1 MTTMQDSL
9 GQVSPT
15 AAGSGAS
22 ASENFKSSAER
33 RSVADTPPERVSAVV
48 GAVLQGIHAALREN
62 EVSYPEFQAA
72 KGWLMSVGETG
83 EWPLFMDVFVEHV
96 IEDIASQR
104 QHGTK
109 GSIEGPYYLAD
120 QARLSADSELPH
132 RADEEG
138 TPLVLEGQ
146 VRAVDGTPLGGA
158 EVDLWHADADG
169 YYSGFAPHLPDGNL
183 RGVVVTDDAGRFRV
197 RTVQPAP
204 YQIPTDGPT
213 GQMIEAAGWHPWRP
227 AHLHIMVRH
236 PGHRTI
242 TTQLYFAGGDW
253 LDSDVAEAVK
263 PELVLDPQD
272 DGTGTGR
279 STYDFELEP
288 ES

>member
-1 MTTMQDSL
+1 MTATQA
-9 GQVSPT
+9 SPT

-22 ASENFKSSAER
+22 SSENFKAGQDR
-33 RSVADTPPERVSAVV
+33 RAFADTPPERVSAVV
-48 GAVLQGIHAALREN
+48 GAVLQGVHAALREHQ
-62 EVSYPEFQAA
+62 VSYPEFQAA

-104 QHGTK
+104 QRGTK
-109 GSIEGPYYLAD
+109 GSIEGPYYLAG
-120 QARLSADSELPH
+120 QIRLSSDCELPH
-132 RADEEG
+132 REDEQG
-138 TPLVLEGQ
+138 TPLVLDGQ
-146 VRAVDGTPLGGA
+146 VRSLDGTPLAGA
-158 EVDLWHADADG
+158 EVDIWHADADG
-169 YYSGFAPHLPDGNL
+169 YYSGFAPHLPEGNL
-183 RGVVVTDDAGRFRV
+183 RGVVVTDDEGRFRI

-213 GQMIEAAGWHPWRP
+213 GRMIEAAGWHPWRP

-236 PGHRTI
+236 AGHRTI

-253 LDSDVAEAVK
+253 LGSDVAEAVK

-272 DGTGTGR
+272 DGTGTR
-279 STYDFELEP
+279 RASYDFALEP
-288 ES
+288 EA

>member
-1 MTTMQDSL
+1 MSTTQ
-9 GQVSPT
+9 QTPT

-22 ASENFKSSAER
+22 ATEAFRASKER
-33 RSVADTPPERVSAVV
+33 RGGATVDSERVSAVV
-48 GAVLQGIHAALREN
+48 TAVLQGVHSAIRKHK
-62 EVSYPEFQAA
+62 VTYPEYQAA
-72 KGWLMSVGETG
+72 KAWLMEVGETG

-96 IEDIASQR
+96 VEDVASEA

-109 GSIEGPYYLAD
+109 GSIEGPYYLPD
-120 QARLSADSELPH
+120 QVRLESTCELP
-132 RADEEG
+132 RRDDEKG

-146 VRAVDGTPLGGA
+146 VRDIDGTPLGGA
-158 EVDLWHADADG
+158 EVDIWQADADG

-183 RGVVVTDDAGRFRV
+183 RGVVVTDDEGRFAIS
-197 RTVQPAP
+197 TIQPAP

-213 GQMIEAAGWHPWRP
+213 GKLIEAAGWHPWRP
-227 AHLHIMVRH
+227 AHLHIMVRAG
-236 PGHRTI
+236 GHRTI

-253 LDSDVAEAVK
+253 LDSDVAQAVK

-272 DGTGTGR
+272 DGTGTRR

-288 ES
+288 A